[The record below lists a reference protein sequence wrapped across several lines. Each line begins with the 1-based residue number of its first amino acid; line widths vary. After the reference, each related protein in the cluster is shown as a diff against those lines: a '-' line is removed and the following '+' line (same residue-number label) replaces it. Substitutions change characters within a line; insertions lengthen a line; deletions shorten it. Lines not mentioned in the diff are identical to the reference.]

1 MLDLKVVNTTRYDW
15 LIAVELRLR
24 QSRQFTPAM
33 REQLRTHDDVL
44 RVIPGN
50 NPTKVFVLTSVA
62 DFAENNNSRADF
74 VNELGGLAAAAA

>member
-24 QSRQFTPAM
+24 QGRQFTPAM

-74 VNELGGLAAAAA
+74 VNELSGIAAVAA